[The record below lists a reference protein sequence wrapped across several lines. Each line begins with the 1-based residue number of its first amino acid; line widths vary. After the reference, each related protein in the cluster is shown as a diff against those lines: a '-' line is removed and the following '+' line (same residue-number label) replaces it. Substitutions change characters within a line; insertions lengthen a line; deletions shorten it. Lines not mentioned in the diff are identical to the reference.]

1 GQRVSTPSRGIKN
14 TPVLTGVWVTDRLD
28 FNWCQK
34 LMSRKGD
41 EILAIYGYSRISTSN
56 QDYKTQIQTLENAGA
71 EIIFLE
77 NHWIIEHLWKYF

>member
-1 GQRVSTPSRGIKN
+1 
-14 TPVLTGVWVTDRLD
+14 
-28 FNWCQK
+28 
-34 LMSRKGD
+34 MSRKGD

-77 NHWIIEHLWKYF
+77 NHWIIEHLWKYFLSYVSIDDLSNLI

>member
-1 GQRVSTPSRGIKN
+1 MSTPSRGIKN

-41 EILAIYGYSRISTSN
+41 EILAIYGYSRISTIN
-56 QDYKTQIQTLENAGA
+56 QDYKTKHQQTQKRG
-71 EIIFLE
+71 
-77 NHWIIEHLWKYF
+77 